1 MLGIGEQGEPTLFFF
16 FLRQRRVCAVLCCAA
31 AASASASSASS
42 CARVRIEEQGMGW
55 NKRSR
60 QIDAC
65 VQGWG
70 CLSSLFFVCLPVMQR
85 RLIAGANRGAWGGAS
100 GRLTECAVAGLLLQG
115 VRE

>member
-16 FLRQRRVCAVLCCAA
+16 FEAEACVCCAVLLLRLLLLVVLVVVQE
-31 AASASASSASS
+31 
-42 CARVRIEEQGMGW
+42 RVRIEEQGMGW

-70 CLSSLFFVCLPVMQR
+70 CLSSLFFVCLPIMQR